1 VPSPTV
7 APEEF
12 TGDGGGVGRGE
23 RISHAYTKLREIIV
37 RGRMAPGT
45 RIIEADVADRLGV
58 SRTPARS
65 ALHRLQQ
72 EGYVVAIDRSKE
84 RRLMV
89 APLTQDDARELFEIV
104 GQLEGLAARGAAG
117 LSAPQRTALAQRL
130 RKVNADLSSAAKQK
144 RPDPMGLFD
153 LDMSFHRT
161 YVEAGAGAR
170 LLALH
175 RATKPQAERYI
186 RIYISSLVDEISTSV
201 GEHEAIVRRIEAGD
215 AVGARQAVDENWEN
229 AARRLSKV
237 IAALGERG
245 SW

>member
-1 VPSPTV
+1 MPARKRS
-7 APEEF
+7 ASA
-12 TGDGGGVGRGE
+12 VGRGE
-23 RISHAYTKLREIIV
+23 RISHAYDKLREIIV
-37 RGRMAPGT
+37 RGRLAPGS

-89 APLTQDDARELFEIV
+89 APLTQDDAHELFEIV
-104 GQLEGLAARGAAG
+104 GQLEGLAARGAAT
-117 LSAPQRTALAQRL
+117 LTTAERAALAKRL
-130 RKVNADLSSAAKQK
+130 RAVNAALGAAAKQK
-144 RPDPMGLFD
+144 RPNAIDIFD
-153 LDMSFHRT
+153 LDTAFHRT
-161 YVEAGAGAR
+161 YVEAGAGPR

-175 RATKPQAERYI
+175 EATKPQAERYI
-186 RIYISSLVDEISTSV
+186 RIYISALVDEISTSV
-201 GEHEAIVRRIEAGD
+201 GEHETIVRRIESGD
-215 AVGARQAVDENWEN
+215 AARAQQAVDENWQN

>member
-1 VPSPTV
+1 MSS
-7 APEEF
+7 ADGASDDF
-12 TGDGGGVGRGE
+12 TNDGGGVGRGE
-23 RISHAYTKLREIIV
+23 RISHAYDKLREIIV

-72 EGYVVAIDRSKE
+72 EGYVVAVDRSKE

-104 GQLEGLAARGAAG
+104 GQLEGLAARGAAA
-117 LSAPQRTALAQRL
+117 LSAAERTSLAQRL
-130 RKVNADLSSAAKQK
+130 RKLNADLSSAAKQK
-144 RPDPMGLFD
+144 RPDPMGIFD
-153 LDMSFHRT
+153 LDMAFHRT
-161 YVEAGAGAR
+161 YVEAGAGPR

-201 GEHEAIVRRIEAGD
+201 GEHEVIVRRIEAGD

-229 AARRLSKV
+229 AARRLSKG